1 MDDRTNQVI
10 KWTLYT
16 LLIVFSFFIVGELI
30 DRFEINQRYDNPA
43 TKRMWSDITYWLFK
57 VPFGFSSPD
66 NALSYRI
73 FFWGWFL
80 MAGVYY
86 VRTGK
91 NFWD

>member
-43 TKRMWSDITYWLFK
+43 NKKD
-57 VPFGFSSPD
+57 VE
-66 NALSYRI
+66 
-73 FFWGWFL
+73 
-80 MAGVYY
+80 
-86 VRTGK
+86 
-91 NFWD
+91 